1 VRLVPPFFFG
11 RHPRLDDT
19 PNISSYW
26 GNMLMLPKG
35 EILFTDFGNVWVYQ
49 HGGTRKSEWL
59 PQILSVPTTVK
70 RGQTYSVSG
79 LNFKGFS
86 QGAFHGDGVQ
96 GATNYPL
103 NSG

>member
-1 VRLVPPFFFG
+1 
-11 RHPRLDDT
+11 LDDT
-19 PNISSYW
+19 LNISSYW

-35 EILFTDFGNVWVYQ
+35 EILFTDSGNVWVYQ

-86 QGAFHGDGVQ
+86 QGAFYGDDVQ